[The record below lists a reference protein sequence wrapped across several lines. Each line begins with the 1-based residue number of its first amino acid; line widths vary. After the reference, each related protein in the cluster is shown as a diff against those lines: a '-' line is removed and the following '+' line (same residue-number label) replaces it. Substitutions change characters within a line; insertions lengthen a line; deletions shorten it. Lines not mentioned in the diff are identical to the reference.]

1 MNFREKLIAL
11 CKSGLLTN
19 HVFTIVSKSE
29 SLDKNLMTCISS
41 SYFGFDL
48 LKLKYEEEHDPKKK
62 WRRKKFVQRFYR
74 WAHEFFTE
82 RNLGPWNEQCNV
94 CLKGK
99 RT

>member
-1 MNFREKLIAL
+1 MITL

-48 LKLKYEEEHDPKKK
+48 LKLKYEEEHDQKKNMKKK
-62 WRRKKFVQRFYR
+62 KIRPTILSVSAWIFY
-74 WAHEFFTE
+74 WTEFGSMKWT
-82 RNLGPWNEQCNV
+82 V
-94 CLKGK
+94 
-99 RT
+99 